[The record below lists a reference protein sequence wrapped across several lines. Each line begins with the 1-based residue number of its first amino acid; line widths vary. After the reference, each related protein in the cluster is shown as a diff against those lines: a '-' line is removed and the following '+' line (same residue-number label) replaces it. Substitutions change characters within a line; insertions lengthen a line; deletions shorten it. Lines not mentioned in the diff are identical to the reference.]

1 MIRWKIKIRKIQSI
15 LIDIICLMMSNIIAL
30 HFYKLQ
36 TETLLFPSKTE
47 NLLLLIITI
56 LVISLFQTVFHVY
69 EETIKNSRKISVL
82 IKTNA
87 VIFLS
92 MLVTKLIFN
101 LLEVNSITD
110 QLLLYYTISTCILI
124 TMNRIIF
131 SKIFTSDNK
140 RIIILG
146 YSKRGVEYLKNISN
160 HKYLDMEIIG
170 YVDTDEPFSYDD
182 LEHLGGIDDLTSIV
196 QLYTADE
203 ITVAISLKSDNRIEK
218 NLNECQRMGVTIT
231 MLLECNNQADS
242 LKAQVAMVGDL
253 PALKFHTVSLDET
266 QLFIK
271 RGFDIIG
278 GSVGMLLFGIA
289 FIIFAP
295 LIKFESKGPVIFKQT
310 RIGRNGRKFQMQKF
324 RSMGIDAEAK
334 KEALLEKNEM
344 DGPMFKMDEDPRIT
358 KIGKFIRKT
367 SIDELPQFWNVL
379 KGEMSLVGTRPPT
392 VEEVEQYE
400 LSHRRRIA
408 IVPGITGNWQVQGR
422 SNIKDFKE
430 IVQMDIDY
438 IENWSVKEDIKI
450 LFKTVLVVL
459 KKEGSK

>member
-1 MIRWKIKIRKIQSI
+1 MIRWKIKIKKIQSI
-15 LIDIICLMMSNIIAL
+15 LIDIVCFVIANIFAL
-30 HFYKLQ
+30 HFYKIQ
-36 TETLLFPSKTE
+36 VGTLLFPSKTE
-47 NLLLLIITI
+47 NLLLIIITI
-56 LVISLFQTVFHVY
+56 LVLSLSHTIFKIY
-69 EETIKNSRKISVL
+69 EETIKNSKKISTL
-82 IKTNA
+82 IKTN
-87 VIFLS
+87 IIIILS

-110 QLLLYYTISTCILI
+110 QLLLYYTLLI
-124 TMNRIIF
+124 CVLVTMNRIIF
-131 SKIFTSDNK
+131 AKLFTSDNK

-160 HKYLDMEIIG
+160 HKYLNMEIIG
-170 YVDTDEPFSYDD
+170 YVDTDAPCYYDD
-182 LEHLGGIDDLTSIV
+182 LDHLGGIDDLISIV
-196 QLYTADE
+196 QAHTADE

-218 NLNECQRMGVTIT
+218 SLNECQRMGVTIT

-266 QLFIK
+266 QLFMK
-271 RGFDIIG
+271 RVFDIIG
-278 GSVGMLLFGIA
+278 ASVGMLIFAIA
-289 FIIFAP
+289 YLIFAP
-295 LIKFESKGPVIFKQT
+295 LIKFESKGPAIFKQT
-310 RIGRNGRKFQMQKF
+310 RVGRNGRKFQMQKF
-324 RSMGIDAEAK
+324 RSMEADAEAK
-334 KEALLEKNEM
+334 KEALAEKNEM

-358 KIGKFIRKT
+358 RIGKFIRKT

-422 SNIKDFKE
+422 SNIKDFEE